1 MTQTDRSCPACHTPL
16 PEAAQFCMHCGR
28 ATPTDPGV
36 PPRTMHTG
44 EFEVNKVRRVLAD
57 RYKVERI
64 IGEGGM
70 ATVYLADDLKHK
82 RKVALKVMRPE
93 LAATLGADR
102 FLREVEIAANLS
114 HPHILPMHDSGEVEG
129 LLFYV
134 MPYVEGESLSA
145 RLKREGELPVPE
157 ALKYAREVAEAL
169 AYAHKRGIIHR
180 DIKPANIL
188 LSEGH
193 ALVADFGIA
202 RAAAAEGEAITR
214 TGLAVGTPQYMSPE
228 QATGTKDVDARTDV
242 YALGAV
248 LYEMLSGEP
257 PFTGRTP
264 QAVVARAL
272 TENPRP
278 LGATREGL
286 PPGLEVLVARSLAKR
301 PVDRQQGAAD
311 LVTDLQAVESGQRSG
326 AYTPVTGVK
335 AVAADPAAPGDAR
348 PTSEYWLGLG
358 AVAMVALILV
368 AFFAG
373 RWGLPGWTLWLA
385 LALVGAGAAMLW
397 LTVGAERRR
406 RNGASRR
413 FDGWLTWRNAA
424 LGGIAAVL
432 AWAAVAGLASTRR
445 TSGGSASSVV
455 AGTHVAVL
463 PFQNQGAEAD
473 DYIVD
478 GITDEVRG
486 KLARVSGLAVI
497 ASGSANQFRGSSD
510 PPVQIARQLG
520 ADYLLTGRVRWAAE
534 GSTRRVQVVSELV
547 DGRTGS
553 TTWQQT
559 FEADLTDVF
568 EVQAQIASRVAGALG
583 TQIGAQESRDLT
595 RRPTSSPAAWDAFLK
610 GRAITAIDPVSQ
622 RAAAARFEQAVA
634 LDSTFVEAWGA
645 LSMAMSRVYS
655 NGAREPGAAS
665 RSREGFERAIALDRD
680 NAIGHAAA
688 ALYYTNVSPDGAKAD
703 AGLNAA
709 VQLAPNDPVVLA
721 AAGRADIAVGRSE
734 AGIKK
739 LERAR
744 ELDPRSL
751 AVLNDLQRGYLS
763 TGQHQEAVEVG
774 DAAIAL
780 APSDPGVYEFLAM
793 ARAARGDLPGAQA
806 AARKGMGNGISPPAM
821 AAYFAGF
828 FEMSWVLDPATEA
841 VVARLTPAAFD
852 GDRAWWAQSLATAHW
867 VRGRRDLARAYADTG
882 LAPSKAQVD
891 AAPNDPS
898 VLSLYAV
905 MLAYAGRKDEALATG
920 RRALALDETRAGFN
934 SAYDRLQ
941 MVRILL
947 AVGEPEQAITELESF
962 VGSKG
967 SYITPAWLRIDPL
980 FDELRNNPRF
990 QKLAGG

>member
-57 RYKVERI
+57 RYRVERV

-70 ATVYLADDLKHK
+70 ATVYLADDLKHR

-114 HPHILPMHDSGEVEG
+114 HPHILPMHESGEADG
-129 LLFYV
+129 LLYYV

-145 RLKREGELPVPE
+145 RLKRAGELPVPE
-157 ALKYAREVAEAL
+157 ALRYAREVAEAL

-202 RAAAAEGEAITR
+202 RALGAEGEAITR

-286 PPGLEVLVARSLAKR
+286 PPGLETVVARSLAKR

-326 AYTPVTGVK
+326 AHTPMAGVP
-335 AVAADPAAPGDAR
+335 AVRVDRDVPWH
-348 PTSEYWLGLG
+348 WLGLG

-373 RWGLPGWTLWLA
+373 RWGLPAWTLWLA
-385 LALVGAGAAMLW
+385 LALLGAGGSVLW

-406 RNGASRR
+406 RSGAPRR
-413 FDGWLTWRNAA
+413 LDRWLTWRNAA

-432 AWAAVAGLASTRR
+432 AWAAVVGLATTGR
-445 TSGGSASSVV
+445 TSAAAGSPGTP
-455 AGTHVAVL
+455 GTHVAVL

-486 KLARVSGLAVI
+486 KLARVNGLAVI
-497 ASGSANQFRGSSD
+497 ASGSANQFRGATD
-510 PPVQIARQLG
+510 APTQIARQLG
-520 ADYLLTGRVRWAAE
+520 ADYLLSGRVRWAGAA
-534 GSTRRVQVVSELV
+534 GGTRRVQVVSELV

-553 TTWQQT
+553 TTWQQS

-583 TQIGAQESRDLT
+583 TQIGARESRDLA
-595 RRPTSSPAAWDAFLK
+595 RRPTSNAAAWDAYLK
-610 GRAITAIDPVSQ
+610 GRAITAVDPVSQ
-622 RAAAARFEQAVA
+622 RAAAARYEQAVA
-634 LDSTFVEAWGA
+634 LDSAFVEAWGA

-655 NGAREPGAAS
+655 NGARDPGSAR
-665 RSREGFERAIALDRD
+665 RSREAFERAIALDRN
-680 NAIGHAAA
+680 NAVGHAAA
-688 ALYYTNVSPDGAKAD
+688 ALHFTNVAPDGTRAD
-703 AGLNAA
+703 ASLNTA

-721 AAGRADIAVGRSE
+721 AAGRADIAVGRFESGL
-734 AGIKK
+734 AR

-751 AVLNDLQRGYLS
+751 AVLNDLQRGYLV

-793 ARAARGDLPGAQA
+793 ARAAQGDLPAAQA
-806 AARKGMGNGISPPAM
+806 AGRKGIANGISPPVL

-828 FEMSWVLDPATEA
+828 FEMSWTLDPATEA

-852 GDRAWWAQSLATAHW
+852 GDRAWWAQALATAHW
-867 VRGRRDLARAYADTG
+867 VRGRRNLSRAYADSG
-882 LAPSKAQVD
+882 LATSKAQVD
-891 AAPNDPS
+891 AAPKDAS
-898 VLSLYAV
+898 VLALYGV
-905 MLAYAGRKDEALATG
+905 MLAYLGRKDEAIATG
-920 RRALALDETRAGFN
+920 RRALALDEERPGFN
-934 SAYDRLQ
+934 SAYNRLQ
-941 MVRILL
+941 LVRILL
-947 AVGEPEQAITELESF
+947 AVGEPEQAITELEGLVSRE
-962 VGSKG
+962 G
-967 SYITPAWLRIDPL
+967 SYVTRAWIRIDPL
-980 FDELRNNPRF
+980 FDGLRGNPRF
-990 QKLAGG
+990 KQLAGG

>member
-1 MTQTDRSCPACHTPL
+1 
-16 PEAAQFCMHCGR
+16 
-28 ATPTDPGV
+28 
-36 PPRTMHTG
+36 MHTG

-57 RYKVERI
+57 RYRVERI

-129 LLFYV
+129 LLWYV

-157 ALKYAREVAEAL
+157 ALRYAREVAEAL
-169 AYAHKRGIIHR
+169 AYAHKRGIVHR

-202 RAAAAEGEAITR
+202 RAVGAEGEAITK

-228 QATGTKDVDARTDV
+228 QATGTKDVDARTDI

-278 LGATREGL
+278 LGASREGL
-286 PPGLEVLVARSLAKR
+286 PPGLEAVVARSLAKR
-301 PVDRQQGAAD
+301 PVDRQTGAAE
-311 LVTDLQAVESGQRSG
+311 LVTDLQAVETGTRSG
-326 AYTPVTGVK
+326 AHTPVSGVK
-335 AVAADPAAPGDAR
+335 AVAVEPAAPWH
-348 PTSEYWLGLG
+348 WLGLG
-358 AVAMVALILV
+358 AVAMVALVAV

-373 RWGLPGWTLWLA
+373 RWGLPAWTLWLA
-385 LALVGAGAAMLW
+385 MVLLAAGAAMLV
-397 LTVGAERRR
+397 LTAAAEQRRKTGGARALDR
-406 RNGASRR
+406 
-413 FDGWLTWRNAA
+413 WLTWRNAA
-424 LGGIAAVL
+424 LGGVAAVL
-432 AWAAVAGLASTRR
+432 GWAAVAGIATSRR
-445 TSGGSASSVV
+445 TGTAGDATAVT
-455 AGTHVAVL
+455 GTHVAVL

-478 GITDEVRG
+478 GLTDEVRG
-486 KLARVSGLAVI
+486 KLARVNGLAVI
-497 ASGSANQFRGSSD
+497 ASGSTSQFRGSTE
-510 PPVQIARQLG
+510 PPTVIARQLG
-520 ADYLLTGRVRWAAE
+520 ADFLLSGRVRWAGE
-534 GSTRRVQVVSELV
+534 GSARRVQVVSELV

-553 TTWQQT
+553 TTWQQS

-583 TQIGAQESRDLT
+583 TQIGARESRDLT
-595 RRPTSSPAAWDAFLK
+595 RRPTSSPAAWDAYLK
-610 GRAITAIDPVSQ
+610 GRAITAVDPVAQ
-622 RAAAARFEQAVA
+622 RAAAAWFEQAVA
-634 LDSTFVEAWGA
+634 LDSAFVEAWGA
-645 LSMAMSRVYS
+645 LSLAMSRVYS
-655 NGAREPGAAS
+655 NGAREAVAGR
-665 RSREGFERAIALDRD
+665 RSREAFERAIALDRD

-688 ALYYTNVSPDGAKAD
+688 ALYYTNVSPDGPKAN

-721 AAGRADIAVGRSE
+721 AAGRADIAVGRFD
-734 AGIKK
+734 AGVER

-751 AVLNDLQRGYLS
+751 TVMNDLQRGYLS
-763 TGQHQEAVEVG
+763 TGQYQEAVEVG

-780 APSDPGVYEFLAM
+780 APSDPGVYEYLAM
-793 ARAARGDLPGAQA
+793 AHAARGDLPAAQA
-806 AARKGMGNGISPPAM
+806 AARKGITNGISPPVV

-828 FEMSWVLDPATEA
+828 FEMSWVLDPGTEA

-867 VRGRRDLARAYADTG
+867 TRGRRDLARTFADSALT
-882 LAPSKAQVD
+882 PSRAQVE

-898 VLSLYAV
+898 PLSLYAV
-905 MLAYAGRKDEALATG
+905 MLAYAGRKEEALSAG
-920 RRALALDETRAGFN
+920 RRAVAMSEALRGFN
-934 SAYDRLQ
+934 GAYDHLQ
-941 MVRILL
+941 LVRVLL
-947 AVGEPEQAITELESF
+947 AVGEPEQAITELESL
-962 VGSKG
+962 VGREG
-967 SYITPAWLRIDPL
+967 SYVTQGWLRIDPL
-980 FDELRNNPRF
+980 FDGVRNNPRF
-990 QKLAGG
+990 QKLTGG